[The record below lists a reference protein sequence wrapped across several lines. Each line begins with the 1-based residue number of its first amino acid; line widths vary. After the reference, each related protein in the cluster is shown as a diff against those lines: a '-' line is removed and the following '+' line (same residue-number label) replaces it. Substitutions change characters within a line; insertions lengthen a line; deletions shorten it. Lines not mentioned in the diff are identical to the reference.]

1 MDEKVFEPSVNEFFA
16 ICPDLFCILSKEGN
30 FVTLNPAWESVL
42 GYSLNDLA
50 GKNFIETLHPDDQG
64 PVQNQIRQQLK
75 ENVALSFAGRIR
87 CSDNSYKTL
96 EWKGRA
102 SHDGS
107 VCAVAR
113 EIGGQPNAAGSYVT
127 LKKEPVRISDAI
139 GDAIILVDGVG
150 NIASWN
156 ATASSI
162 FGYSPG
168 ELSGRSLAELISP
181 AERLNA
187 LQEFS
192 RIIDS
197 PDPGVEN
204 GKITGFNAVHKDGSE
219 FPIEIN
225 YSVFRTGN
233 TRHSVGVIHDLRAR
247 KENEV
252 AQQNKEQKF
261 RQIFDNMQDI
271 YVLTD
276 IEGTILEV
284 SPSVSRFL
292 LYEREELIGT
302 PVQNVYFDKNDRQE
316 LLREAKEKGELLD
329 YELRLKNKNNELVW
343 ASINNINLLD
353 REGNLMGIESMVRD
367 ISFRKHAE
375 DEMRKLSTAVE
386 HSPVSIII
394 SDLEG
399 KIVYANPKAVETTG
413 YSLEE
418 LLGQNPRVL
427 KSGETDSQ
435 EYRHLWETIS
445 KGNQWSGTFH
455 NKKKNGTLYWESSSI
470 SPIRDNSGK
479 IINYVAV
486 KEDITEKKKI
496 NDELIDSEARLKIA
510 NQTKDKLFSIIGH
523 DLRSSIGSFGPIL
536 ELLTDEKNLDETE
549 KSVLLNALI
558 QGSKTS
564 YNLLENL
571 LSWASGQSGRIN
583 LEPVHF
589 NIHEI
594 IESNMDL
601 LSSSALQKS
610 ITLAVNSHK
619 NASVFADR
627 NSIDL
632 VVRNLLS
639 NAIKF
644 TYEKGSIT
652 INVLAKGEFIEIE
665 IADSGVGIKKE
676 VAGNLF
682 NSNSFY
688 TTLGTNFEKGSG
700 LGLVLCKDFVQKNG
714 GDIRVEST
722 LGVGS
727 KFIFSIP
734 ASEPES

>member
-16 ICPDLFCILSKEGN
+16 ICPDLFCIVSKEGN

-64 PVQNQIRQQLK
+64 PVQNQIRQQLE

-87 CSDNSYKTL
+87 CSDNTYKTL

-113 EIGGQPNAAGSYVT
+113 ETGGRPNVAGSNVT

-192 RIIDS
+192 RIVDS

-399 KIVYANPKAVETTG
+399 KVVYANPKAVETTG

-619 NASVFADR
+619 IVSVFADR

-644 TYEKGSIT
+644 TNEKGSIT
-652 INVLAKGEFIEIE
+652 INVLAKGKFIEIE

-722 LGVGS
+722 VGVGS